1 MAYPKVKG
9 SIIAKVLVV
18 ILGISLIFALYM
30 PAEIWDLEEADEA
43 ECRFRMVGLLNAQSQ
58 YFSFNRQFADS
69 LEQIKSF
76 AASNPD
82 YVQMVDSLAVIASDE
97 DAAEREKNG
106 IPLRPYHSVPVTID
120 SLYRCPTQGEFYII
134 SSEEEGRF
142 KIDCPTEEGSLKIY
156 RVFERFF
163 YNHGWIDQNRNI
175 SW

>member
-9 SIIAKVLVV
+9 SIVAKVLVV
-18 ILGISLIFALYM
+18 ILGILLVLALYI

-43 ECRFRMVGLLNAQSQ
+43 ECRFRMVGLLNAQSL

-69 LEQIKSF
+69 LEQIISF

-82 YVQMVDSLAVIASDE
+82 YVWSVDSLAVIASDE

-120 SLYRCPTQGEFYII
+120 SLYICPTQGEFYII
-134 SSEEEGRF
+134 SSEEEGQF
-142 KIDCPTEEGSLKIY
+142 KIDCPTEEGSQKIY

-163 YNHGWIDQNRNI
+163 YNHGWIDQNRNT